1 MKNKIKVCCLAAIGV
16 LVLGASVSYA
26 YSNVTTVGVI
36 DEKAFDGDSVMLSS
50 ETEELPDGTVY
61 VEELYEVIP

>member
-1 MKNKIKVCCLAAIGV
+1 M
-16 LVLGASVSYA
+16 GASVSYA